1 MLPEID
7 RGSNEV
13 VSVKGLSKKFMLQ
26 SGEEKIIFNNFSA
39 LIERQEKLAVV
50 GVNGAGKSTFFK
62 MIVGELSPDQGD
74 VKLGPSINVGYFGQS
89 TFKSLKPENTLT
101 EELQGRLQVRAM
113 AHSKYFGCIFI

>member
-1 MLPEID
+1 MKL
-7 RGSNEV
+7 
-13 VSVKGLSKKFMLQ
+13 SVLKGFQKNSHFKAEKKKLFL
-26 SGEEKIIFNNFSA
+26 ITFPH

-62 MIVGELSPDQGD
+62 MIVGELSPDGGD

-101 EELQGRLQVRAM
+101 EELQGRLHGASDGLIQ
-113 AHSKYFGCIFI
+113 KYFGGIFI